1 MPELDE
7 PKTFELV
14 FKATPLFGTGGPK
27 IASAYIGMGI
37 FTADEDG
44 RVFITTE
51 ENSFESLKGQI
62 DSNEF
67 SSVVM
72 KTLPSSSAVKI
83 PIPIYADAIFG
94 PPVPNNGVALKTSSN
109 VFGSSSSGI
118 KRPLPFVANSCY
130 DYRQAGAYQ

>member
-27 IASAYIGMGI
+27 MASAYIGMGI

-62 DSNEF
+62 DF
-67 SSVVM
+67 V
-72 KTLPSSSAVKI
+72 KATL
-83 PIPIYADAIFG
+83 DALLGEAKARF
-94 PPVPNNGVALKTSSN
+94 AAST
-109 VFGSSSSGI
+109 
-118 KRPLPFVANSCY
+118 
-130 DYRQAGAYQ
+130 